1 MTSINETQIACM
13 IGELSQL
20 DSMRPNKPFSE
31 DVILFLS
38 ELSNALIKTKESRNF
53 PDVITFAYWCRKSN
67 ITKLSKEYIHVKN
80 RIGLGLVF
88 HITPANVPVNFAFSF
103 VFSLLAGNSN
113 VIRIPSKN
121 YQQIDIICETIRQ
134 LFREDR
140 FKNIAQNTLL
150 VKYSHSVEI
159 NSFFSA
165 KCNARIVWG
174 GDSTINQIRESK
186 IPARSLEIGFA
197 DRYSFS
203 IIDPTSIKSCTEKEI
218 IRLAENFYNDTYLM
232 DQNACSS
239 PHLIVWKKSDKSDTN
254 AEKNKF
260 WRALHQI
267 AQKKY
272 ELDSIRVIDKL
283 TLMCSDA
290 INHPINQVTM
300 TSNYLHQIK
309 LASVPN
315 TIVNLS
321 GNSGYFYE
329 VDIVELNELAPLI
342 ETKIQTITYFGLKK
356 EEILNFILNNN
367 LIGVDRIVPVG
378 KALEIGLTWDGYEL
392 INTLSRVIVTE

>member
-1 MTSINETQIACM
+1 MNSINETQVACM
-13 IGELSQL
+13 IGELSQM
-20 DSMRPNKPFSE
+20 DSMHPSKPFSE
-31 DVILFLS
+31 DVILFLN
-38 ELSNALIKTKESRNF
+38 ELSNTLLKTKESRNF

-67 ITKLSKEYIHVKN
+67 ITKLSKEYIHVQN

-88 HITPANVPVNFAFSF
+88 HITPANVPVNFAYSF

-121 YQQIDIICETIRQ
+121 YPQIGIICDAIRQ
-134 LFREDR
+134 LFIEER
-140 FKNIAQNTLL
+140 FKKIAQNTLL
-150 VKYSHSVEI
+150 VKYPHSKEI
-159 NSFFSA
+159 NSFFSS

-186 IPARSLEIGFA
+186 IPARSLDIGFA

-203 IIDPTSIKSCTEKEI
+203 IIDPTSLKTCTEKEL

-239 PHLIVWKKSDKSDTN
+239 PHLIVWKKSDKSDSN
-254 AEKNKF
+254 SEKNRF
-260 WRALHQI
+260 WNAVHQI
-267 AQKKY
+267 AQQKY
-272 ELDSIRVIDKL
+272 QLDSIRVIDKL

-290 INHPINQVTM
+290 INHPINSVTT

-309 LASVPN
+309 LTSVPN

-329 VDIVELNELAPLI
+329 VDIAELNELAPLI
-342 ETKIQTITYFGLKK
+342 ETKIQTITYYGLKK
-356 EEILNFILNNN
+356 EEILNFILNNY

-378 KALEIGLTWDGYEL
+378 KALEIGLTWDGYDL
-392 INTLSRVIVTE
+392 INTLSRVIATE

>member
-1 MTSINETQIACM
+1 MNSINETQVACM
-13 IGELSQL
+13 IGELSQM
-20 DSMRPNKPFSE
+20 DSMHPSKPFSE
-31 DVILFLS
+31 DVILFLN
-38 ELSNALIKTKESRNF
+38 ELSNTLLKTKESRNF

-67 ITKLSKEYIHVKN
+67 ITKLSKEYIHVQN

-121 YQQIDIICETIRQ
+121 YPQIGIICDAIRQ
-134 LFREDR
+134 LFIEER
-140 FKNIAQNTLL
+140 FKKIAQNTLL
-150 VKYSHSVEI
+150 VKYPHSKEI
-159 NSFFSA
+159 NSFFSS

-186 IPARSLEIGFA
+186 IPARSLDIGFA

-203 IIDPTSIKSCTEKEI
+203 IIDPTSLKTCTEKEL

-239 PHLIVWKKSDKSDTN
+239 PHLIVWKKSDKSDSN
-254 AEKNKF
+254 SEKNRF
-260 WRALHQI
+260 WNALHQI
-267 AQKKY
+267 AQQKY
-272 ELDSIRVIDKL
+272 QLDSIRVIDKL

-290 INHPINQVTM
+290 INHPINSVTT

-309 LASVPN
+309 LTSVPN

-329 VDIVELNELAPLI
+329 VDIAELNELAPLI
-342 ETKIQTITYFGLKK
+342 ETKIQTITYYGLKK
-356 EEILNFILNNN
+356 EEILNFILNNY

-378 KALEIGLTWDGYEL
+378 KALEIGLTWDGYDL
-392 INTLSRVIVTE
+392 INTLSRVIATE

>member
-1 MTSINETQIACM
+1 MTSINETQVACM

-20 DSMRPNKPFSE
+20 DSMHPSKPFSE
-31 DVILFLS
+31 DVILFLN
-38 ELSNALIKTKESRNF
+38 ELSNTLIKTKESRNF

-67 ITKLSKEYIHVKN
+67 ITQLSKEYIHVQN

-121 YQQIDIICETIRQ
+121 YPQIDIICDAIKQ
-134 LFREDR
+134 LFIEER

-150 VKYSHSVEI
+150 VKYPHSKEI
-159 NSFFSA
+159 NSFFSS

-186 IPARSLEIGFA
+186 IPARSLDIGFA

-203 IIDPTSIKSCTEKEI
+203 IIDPTSLKTCTEKEL

-239 PHLIVWKKSDKSDTN
+239 PHLIVWKKSNKSDSN
-254 AEKNKF
+254 SEKNRF
-260 WRALHQI
+260 WNAVHQI
-267 AQKKY
+267 AQQKY
-272 ELDSIRVIDKL
+272 QLDSIRVIDKL

-290 INHPINQVTM
+290 INHPINSVTT

-309 LASVPN
+309 LTSVPN

-329 VDIVELNELAPLI
+329 VDIAELNELAPLI
-342 ETKIQTITYFGLKK
+342 ETKIQTITYYGLKK
-356 EEILNFILNNN
+356 EEILNFILNNY

-378 KALEIGLTWDGYEL
+378 KALEIGLTWDGYDL
-392 INTLSRVIVTE
+392 IYTLSRVIATE